1 MRHVAGRPLGDAEE
15 LCRLVLTRSPN
26 HPEAWMVLGKG
37 LIGERRWSEAE
48 VVLAHGCSL
57 SPGLAELHAAL
68 GQLYLELH
76 RFGDAMGPIEN
87 CVLLDPAAGKER
99 ATLVAILRH
108 ARLCDVQR
116 AVESGDD
123 RLPGRPG
130 SDAQPDAACLV
141 EPVAPRPGRGKHA
154 GAPRR
159 CDYESFCALATEDR
173 LSSWEAS
180 AFVSLGLRR
189 FLVADPAFERGLTL
203 ARRWFLQAG
212 PSADR
217 HLPLLCTLARYCL

>member
-1 MRHVAGRPLGDAEE
+1 MRHVAAGRFGDAEE

-37 LIGERRWSEAE
+37 LIGQRRWSEAE

-57 SPGLAELHAAL
+57 SPGLAEPHAAL

-99 ATLVAILRH
+99 ATLVAIYGTLAFTTFSERSKVAMTVCLADPALTHNLMRRAWLSLLRLDPEE
-108 ARLCDVQR
+108 ASTL
-116 AVESGDD
+116 ELLG
-123 RLPGRPG
+123 
-130 SDAQPDAACLV
+130 AA
-141 EPVAPRPGRGKHA
+141 
-154 GAPRR
+154 
-159 CDYESFCALATEDR
+159 DYESFCALATEDR

-189 FLVADPAFERGLTL
+189 FLVADPAF
-203 ARRWFLQAG
+203 
-212 PSADR
+212 
-217 HLPLLCTLARYCL
+217 

>member
-1 MRHVAGRPLGDAEE
+1 MWADALPWLSSSRLAQPRHPQARSGVLEDRRTLGLHRGAFWQDEITEARHGRASTLLRDAMRHVAAGRFGDAEE

-99 ATLVAILRH
+99 ATLVAIY
-108 ARLCDVQR
+108 
-116 AVESGDD
+116 G
-123 RLPGRPG
+123 
-130 SDAQPDAACLV
+130 
-141 EPVAPRPGRGKHA
+141 
-154 GAPRR
+154 
-159 CDYESFCALATEDR
+159 
-173 LSSWEAS
+173 
-180 AFVSLGLRR
+180 
-189 FLVADPAFERGLTL
+189 TL
-203 ARRWFLQAG
+203 AFATFSERSKVAMTVCL
-212 PSADR
+212 ADR
-217 HLPLLCTLARYCL
+217 Q